1 MLVGERMSRPIITTT
16 ANVPIPE
23 AHKLMRDRNIRRLP
37 VVDEKG
43 KLVGIISDHDIFN
56 ASPSPATSLSIWE
69 MNYLINEIK
78 VKDVMTKDVLTIDE
92 NDTVEKAARIM
103 ADNKIGGLP
112 VLRGDTPIGVITETD
127 LFKIFLE
134 LMGARD
140 PGVRITVL
148 VSEKVGGLANLT
160 KAISEAGGN
169 FVAFGQFLGERSTNR
184 EITFKVAGLDEEA
197 LIEIVSPYVEK
208 VKDIRTE

>member
-37 VVDEKG
+37 VVNEKG
-43 KLVGIISDHDIFN
+43 KLIGIISNYDILN

-78 VKDVMTKDVLTIDE
+78 VKDVMTKDIITVDEDDTI
-92 NDTVEKAARIM
+92 EKAARIM
-103 ADNKIGGLP
+103 ADNKVGGLP
-112 VLRGDTPIGVITETD
+112 VMRGDSPVGVITETD

-140 PGVRITVL
+140 PGVRVTVL
-148 VSEKVGGLANLT
+148 VSNKVGELANLT

-169 FVAFGQFLGERSTNR
+169 FIAFGQFLGEDATNR
-184 EITFKVAGLDEEA
+184 EITFKVSGIEEDD
-197 LIEIVSPYVEK
+197 LVEIISPYVER
-208 VKDIRTE
+208 VKDVRRE